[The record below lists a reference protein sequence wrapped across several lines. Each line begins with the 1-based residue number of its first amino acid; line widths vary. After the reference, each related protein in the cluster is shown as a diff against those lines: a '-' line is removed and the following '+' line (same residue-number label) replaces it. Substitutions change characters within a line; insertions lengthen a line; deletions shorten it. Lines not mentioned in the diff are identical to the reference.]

1 MSTATTASPIQ
12 CEPELRGQTVV
23 VIGGSAGIG
32 LEMARRARA
41 EGASAVERAG
51 VRQEECG
58 DIHRV
63 GKSGLSVCRC
73 SHSTDLSIDLGDRV
87 GRESMETVTYD
98 KEITALLVIDPYN
111 DFISAG
117 RKI

>member
-23 VIGGSAGIG
+23 VIGGCAGIG
-32 LEMARRARA
+32 LETARRARA

-58 DIHRV
+58 DIHRI
-63 GKSGLSVCRC
+63 GKSRLSVCGR
-73 SHSTDLSIDLGDRV
+73 SHSTNLPFDLGE
-87 GRESMETVTYD
+87 GE
-98 KEITALLVIDPYN
+98 KKWQI
-111 DFISAG
+111 
-117 RKI
+117 